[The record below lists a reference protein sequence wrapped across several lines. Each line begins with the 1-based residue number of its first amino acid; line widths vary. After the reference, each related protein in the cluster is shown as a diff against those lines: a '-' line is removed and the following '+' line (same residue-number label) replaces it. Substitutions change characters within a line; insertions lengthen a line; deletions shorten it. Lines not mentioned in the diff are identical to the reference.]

1 MALSGLLNRL
11 LGDAEPGEASSAAA
25 EAEPQSTEV
34 QAPASQASLAPS
46 AAPTEAR
53 TRPIRSSPPKRD
65 DPSAKLK
72 AETPSR
78 APKAVK
84 LPKPSN
90 DGWDDEGL
98 ELDDDLDMDSA
109 QPPAQE
115 AEAVVEKEQVPVE
128 EAAEPQVPDAVEAE
142 PAVAKEEEGEG
153 EGEKEDDNV
162 EEEADTVQQT
172 PPEPPQ
178 ERVQQEEEEPVQQV
192 VQPEAEAPRPP
203 VVEARPV
210 EPRQVEARQAQV
222 PDPAA
227 VKVSGLCE
235 HACLWVGGVR
245 VYTMCGVGL
254 DRGEG

>member
-1 MALSGLLNRL
+1 M
-11 LGDAEPGEASSAAA
+11 
-25 EAEPQSTEV
+25 
-34 QAPASQASLAPS
+34 QAPAPQASLAPS
-46 AAPTEAR
+46 AAPTETQ
-53 TRPIRSSPPKRD
+53 TRPIRSSLPKRD

-98 ELDDDLDMDSA
+98 ELDDDMDMDNA
-109 QPPAQE
+109 QPPAQV
-115 AEAVVEKEQVPVE
+115 ADAVVEKEQAPVE
-128 EAAEPQVPDAVEAE
+128 EAVEPPLPDVVEAE
-142 PAVAKEEEGEG
+142 PVVANEEEG
-153 EGEKEDDNV
+153 EGEKEDGDENA
-162 EEEADTVQQT
+162 EEEGDTTQQT

-210 EPRQVEARQAQV
+210 EPRQVEARQAQA

-227 VKVSGLCE
+227 VKVSGLCDQ
-235 HACLWVGGVR
+235 ACL
-245 VYTMCGVGL
+245 
-254 DRGEG
+254 